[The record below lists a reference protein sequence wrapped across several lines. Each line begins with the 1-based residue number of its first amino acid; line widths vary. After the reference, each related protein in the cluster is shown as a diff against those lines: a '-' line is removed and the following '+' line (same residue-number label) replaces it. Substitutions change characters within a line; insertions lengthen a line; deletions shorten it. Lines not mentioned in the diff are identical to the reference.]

1 MIIEINDFKKAEQ
14 FVQIFQ
20 FLKLFNTN
28 ISLKLNN
35 EFMFIQ
41 GMDSS
46 HVSVY
51 EIKLTN
57 NWFDKYEIDESTNIG
72 INVSIFFKILNIRAD
87 SQQIS
92 LNVNQDNL
100 DIELTGNDKNIY
112 DKFFT
117 MPLID
122 IDEEEL
128 GIPETDYSLIFSMES
143 KKFKHLI
150 DQFSNFGD
158 DIEFCYKDDQL
169 QVISDNNTEGSMKIN
184 IKLDDMESCE
194 VEEDLE
200 FTCSYSLKQI
210 SNMAQFFKLTGDLY
224 LNISNDRPFK
234 LLYKLDEENYLRFF
248 LAPKVLNS

>member
-1 MIIEINDFKKAEQ
+1 M
-14 FVQIFQ
+14 
-20 FLKLFNTN
+20 L
-28 ISLKLNN
+28 
-35 EFMFIQ
+35 
-41 GMDSS
+41 
-46 HVSVY
+46 
-51 EIKLTN
+51 IKL
-57 NWFDKYEIDESTNIG
+57 YYIG
-72 INVSIFFKILNIRAD
+72 INVCIFFKILNIRAD

-92 LNVNQDNL
+92 LIVNEDNL

-128 GIPETDYSLIFSMES
+128 GIPESDYSLIFS
-143 KKFKHLI
+143 I
-150 DQFSNFGD
+150 GD

-224 LNISNDRPFK
+224 LNISNDMPFK